1 MVLWEQFRRDGKNLI
16 SEYGMLHD
24 IKNDIAD
31 RLKSDT
37 KNHANS
43 FLNCI

>member
-1 MVLWEQFRRDGKNLI
+1 MVLLVQFRRDGNNLM
-16 SEYGMLHD
+16 SENGMLHD
-24 IKNDIAD
+24 IKNDIVD

>member
-1 MVLWEQFRRDGKNLI
+1 MVLLVQFRRDGKNLM

-24 IKNDIAD
+24 IKNDIVD

>member
-1 MVLWEQFRRDGKNLI
+1 MVLWVQFRRDGKNLI
-16 SEYGMLHD
+16 LEYGMLHD

-43 FLNCI
+43 FINCI